1 MKKILLVLV
10 MLVSLSLFGCNNNQQ
25 TINAQEDTIKTVE
38 NEKIIIA
45 FPYGDRE
52 GTYTGEMKE
61 GKPHGIGKFETTNPE
76 GVSWYYEGEF
86 VDGIFNGQGKC
97 VWEDGE
103 TRIGEYSNGEW
114 MPTQIEIYDYVGN
127 RLGYTILEP
136 SYDFIQD
143 NEQLF
148 PAQSLD
154 SIAQNVDTTV
164 EYKMITKE
172 PIKYAETIVCLENLT
187 VIQIETTEIP
197 GTTKKF
203 TRANAMDS
211 EFNVYELYYIG
222 ELPDI
227 YDGDAINTVYGLPIS
242 VGGYENVSGGFT
254 NTISIAVCFV
264 EK

>member
-10 MLVSLSLFGCNNNQQ
+10 MLASLSLFGCNNNQQ

-97 VWEDGE
+97 VWEDGK
-103 TRIGEYSNGEW
+103 TVSGNYTNGLW
-114 MPTQIEIYDYVGN
+114 APTPIDIYEEVSRNSDF
-127 RLGYTILEP
+127 TIK
-136 SYDFIQD
+136 DVAHNFISD
-143 NEQLF
+143 NENLF
-148 PAQSLD
+148 PTQSLD
-154 SIAQNVDTTV
+154 NMSKFIDKSV

-172 PIKYAETIVCLENLT
+172 PEKFANKIIYSNNLT
-187 VIQIETTEIP
+187 IIQIGTTEIP
-197 GTTKKF
+197 DTDKHF
-203 TRANAMDS
+203 TYFIAVDNDD
-211 EFNVYELYYIG
+211 NVYEMYYIG
-222 ELPDI
+222 SLPDV
-227 YDGDAINTVYGLPIS
+227 YDGDYITGVYGVPMN
-242 VGGYENVSGGFT
+242 VGGYQNVSGGFT
-254 NTISIAVCFV
+254 NAIKIAVCYI